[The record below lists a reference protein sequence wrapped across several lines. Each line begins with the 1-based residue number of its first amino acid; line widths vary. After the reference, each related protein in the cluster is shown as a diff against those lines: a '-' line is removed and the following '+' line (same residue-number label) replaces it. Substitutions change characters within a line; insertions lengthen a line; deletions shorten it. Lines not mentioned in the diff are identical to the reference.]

1 MLTDTTE
8 EMPFVSIFQIG
19 KHSLVSETNKSLTL
33 VIRLRNTEEYEN
45 ELKKR
50 DQALKSTSR
59 QRRWIRKTVI
69 KNHISK
75 VFVSRLESTP
85 RHGGRQLIEWKYPQ
99 RESQEPEEE
108 EEEKSYSRG
117 QVQDKAILPLNQAS
131 IDLQIPSR
139 MSSAIFMKK
148 GRRKSSSSNND
159 DSRRMVK
166 TEAAPIFDIS

>member
-1 MLTDTTE
+1 MVVE
-8 EMPFVSIFQIG
+8 N
-19 KHSLVSETNKSLTL
+19 NKSLTL

-50 DQALKSTSR
+50 DQPLKSTPR
-59 QRRWIRKTVI
+59 RRRWIRKTVI
-69 KNHISK
+69 YNHISE
-75 VFVSRLESTP
+75 VFVSRLESLPPNDIKQSIQTKNL
-85 RHGGRQLIEWKYPQ
+85 QKIKL
-99 RESQEPEEE
+99 QEPEEE